1 MSSIGLIIGMDPGKT
16 CGFATLFLDD
26 MSFSSNDL
34 SYEIACDNL
43 WALLA
48 EWRENACVSGER
60 YTISGRRAVT
70 RDNNALE
77 LIGVARNLARWNQSR
92 FMLNGVSDA
101 QGIGNPAVLRQL
113 GWWKPGGDHLNKAA
127 AQVAYA
133 FAQLLPRK
141 FEQLTRV

>member
-1 MSSIGLIIGMDPGKT
+1 MTGVGLIIGVDPGKT

-34 SYEIACDNL
+34 SHEDACDNL
-43 WALLA
+43 WSLLS
-48 EWRENACVSGER
+48 EWRVNACVSVER

-77 LIGVARNLARWNQSR
+77 LIGVARNLARWNSSR
-92 FMLNGVSDA
+92 FLLNGVSDA
-101 QGIGNPAVLRQL
+101 QGIGNPAALRQL

-127 AQVAYA
+127 SQVAYA
-133 FAQLLPRK
+133 FAKLLPRE
-141 FEQLTRV
+141 FEKLTRL